1 MNGVKKE
8 RVGRVATK
16 NASLLDIKEKKKLGF
31 EHHRPQFPV
40 SDNKGERN
48 SEIREKNFSPCTK

>member
-1 MNGVKKE
+1 MV
-8 RVGRVATK
+8 
-16 NASLLDIKEKKKLGF
+16 LEKSKWEESRPKCLTFRHQREEKLGF
-31 EHHRPQFPV
+31 EHHSHQFPV

>member
-1 MNGVKKE
+1 MVLE
-8 RVGRVATK
+8 RSEWEESRPKMPYFQTSK
-16 NASLLDIKEKKKLGF
+16 RRKLGF
-31 EHHRPQFPV
+31 EHHRHQFLV